1 MVSSMVAVAV
11 EVVPTKDEV
20 TVVTETEV
28 LVTTLTGKVWVV
40 VDVTTPDVLVV
51 VRKHEQSDG
60 IARLFTERRLAAT
73 QVCGGSPGSVLVDVL
88 VDTASVVLTRASV
101 TVMVVD
107 TSSVT

>member
-51 VRKHEQSDG
+51 VRKHAEVKRVSEESFWPLATWRTHSSLTGLPACLQSD
-60 IARLFTERRLAAT
+60 
-73 QVCGGSPGSVLVDVL
+73 V
-88 VDTASVVLTRASV
+88 
-101 TVMVVD
+101 
-107 TSSVT
+107 